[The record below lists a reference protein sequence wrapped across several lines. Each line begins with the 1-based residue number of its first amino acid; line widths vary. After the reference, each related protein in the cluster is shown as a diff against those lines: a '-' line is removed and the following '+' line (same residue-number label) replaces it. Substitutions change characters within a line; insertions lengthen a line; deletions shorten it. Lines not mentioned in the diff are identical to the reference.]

1 MTGAAA
7 LALPVAA
14 QVAVPRSHAVEVV
27 PSLPTAMHNLRKRD
41 EKTWTVSVDCKAADM

>member
-27 PSLPTAMHNLRKRD
+27 PSLPTAMHDQKGCYGR
-41 EKTWTVSVDCKAADM
+41 TWTLQVDCKAADM